1 MIRQIAP
8 AFLIK
13 RSFEGHKEGRR
24 MCPSNIQHR
33 GVDLTANASRI
44 ASQLHA
50 RKYPEQTRDLTN
62 RLEISQAQ
70 QLGRQFNH
78 LESVVIP
85 APKERQ
91 NQSSVALA
99 FVGEE
104 SADLLKQLQ
113 VVHERGERRDCY
125 PQRAVLRDTVAVPWR
140 YKHAFSTDC
149 QQRERR
155 IKGPVLSL
163 ECLRQHSVEKTE
175 GINAIDV
182 HVNSTLKNQFAEEKK
197 WQCAQQDTS
206 GWKGRV
212 SQ

>member
-78 LESVVIP
+78 
-85 APKERQ
+85 
-91 NQSSVALA
+91 
-99 FVGEE
+99 
-104 SADLLKQLQ
+104 LLKQLQ